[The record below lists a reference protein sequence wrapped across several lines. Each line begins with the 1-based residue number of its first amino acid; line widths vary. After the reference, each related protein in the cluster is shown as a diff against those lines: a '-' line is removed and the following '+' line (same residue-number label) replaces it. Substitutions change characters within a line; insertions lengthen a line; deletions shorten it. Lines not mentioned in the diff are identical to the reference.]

1 MGAVPANAAP
11 ADKRSEHVSRIH
23 APRLTHKRPRW
34 GRQLVINVSGRSKE
48 PRWRPSC
55 GEGSPP
61 PAYRCHRSRRSAVC
75 SSDHLA
81 PSPGRWPAGPERSVG
96 RSSGHPAPSRGPWP
110 VRPERSAVRSS
121 GHLARSPGRWPA
133 GPERSAVRSS
143 GHLAPSPGLW
153 PVRPEWA
160 AARSS
165 GRAPPPVC
173 CCPPLF
179 SGRRW
184 SPVPTQRPR
193 REPQSP
199 QSQLCSE
206 VYACPCSLG

>member
-96 RSSGHPAPSRGPWP
+96 RSSGHLAPSRG
-110 VRPERSAVRSS
+110 
-121 GHLARSPGRWPA
+121 HWPA

-143 GHLAPSPGLW
+143 GHLALSPGLW
-153 PVRPEWA
+153 PVRPEWS

-165 GRAPPPVC
+165 GHRAPPPVC